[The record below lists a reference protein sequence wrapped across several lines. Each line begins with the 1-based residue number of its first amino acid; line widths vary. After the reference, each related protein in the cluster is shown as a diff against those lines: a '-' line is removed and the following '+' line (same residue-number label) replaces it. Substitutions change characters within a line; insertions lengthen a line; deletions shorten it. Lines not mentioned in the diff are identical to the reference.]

1 MSKKK
6 DNNGEE
12 EIKDK
17 DINQQETQELSVEEQ
32 LKKELIQEK
41 DKFLRL
47 FAEFE
52 NYKKRTS
59 RERIELFKTANE
71 DLMTVLLPILD
82 DFERA
87 LNEIKKARYEDDE
100 DDELLKGV
108 ELINSKL
115 RNTLAQ
121 KGLSVINVEV
131 GDVFNVELHEAITQ
145 IPAPSEDLIGKIID
159 VLEQGYRLG
168 EKVIRYPR
176 VVIGQ

>member
-6 DNNGEE
+6 DSKESK
-12 EIKDK
+12 EIEDK
-17 DINQQETQELSVEEQ
+17 EINQQETQVLSVEEQ
-32 LKKELIQEK
+32 LKLELVQEK

-59 RERIELFKTANE
+59 RERVELFKTANE

-87 LNEIKKARYEDDE
+87 LSEIKKAKDE

-115 RNTLAQ
+115 RNSLAQ
-121 KGLSVINVEV
+121 KGLSVISVEA
-131 GDVFNVELHEAITQ
+131 GDVFDVELHEAITQ
-145 IPAPSEDLIGKIID
+145 IPAPSDELKGKIID
-159 VLEQGYRLG
+159 VLEQGYKLG

>member
-1 MSKKK
+1 MGKKK
-6 DNNGEE
+6 DSKEPK
-12 EIKDK
+12 EINDLE
-17 DINQQETQELSVEEQ
+17 INQQESQEISVEEQ
-32 LKKELIQEK
+32 LKQVLSQEK

-82 DFERA
+82 DFDRA
-87 LNEIKKARYEDDE
+87 MNEIKKAKDE

-115 RNTLAQ
+115 RNSLAQ
-121 KGLSVINVEV
+121 KGLSVIEV
-131 GDVFNVELHEAITQ
+131 NAGDVFDVELHEAITQ
-145 IPAPSEDLIGKIID
+145 IPAPSDDLKGKIID
-159 VLEQGYRLG
+159 VLEQGYKLG
-168 EKVIRYPR
+168 EKVIRYPK
-176 VVIGQ
+176 VVTGQ